1 MNNKEKII
9 NIDIL
14 EYVLNEDFWDYYV
27 MPRKIYTE
35 HQYKNSPYDCCD
47 SCATCNGALC
57 HICKEKY
64 IEPEFDFC
72 LRSDILNDLLTI
84 KFDNLPKHVIDKIS
98 YGKGDTSRIKYKGK
112 IYKFIWPTEKAL
124 KERYPDFYNSLYNHD
139 EKIFSLFDK
148 YIETANIAPNM
159 VLFNTISELRE
170 SGELDKDTEH
180 HLDNQFYMWYY
191 IKKYKECDPRL

>member
-14 EYVLNEDFWDYYV
+14 EYVLNEDFWDYYG

-35 HQYKNSPYDCCD
+35 HQHKNSLYDCCD

-57 HICKEKY
+57 NICKEKY

-84 KFDNLPKHVIDKIS
+84 KFDNLPKHVIDEIS
-98 YGKGDTSRIKYKGK
+98 YGEGDTSRIKYKGK
-112 IYKFIWPTEKAL
+112 I
-124 KERYPDFYNSLYNHD
+124 
-139 EKIFSLFDK
+139 
-148 YIETANIAPNM
+148 
-159 VLFNTISELRE
+159 
-170 SGELDKDTEH
+170 
-180 HLDNQFYMWYY
+180 
-191 IKKYKECDPRL
+191 